1 MHGRGSPSIQVG
13 AGTFQNLKSSG
24 GERFVVCSVF
34 SCQMASGEVL
44 LLSSAPPMEERRG
57 RVKALLPTQLNT
69 AEELQH
75 HWSQL
80 TGAQMRWHTNSTFY
94 RTTSAMGA
102 TTTSGTHRTSDGF
115 FGTPFLR
122 RKKRDVHPLPCT
134 RARKLPSRT
143 RLLRRR
149 PPSKV
154 GEKALPC
161 LQAVAE
167 TKTNAVNHQ
176 HATIPS
182 GVALFCEHES
192 TSGLKNRSNLKFG
205 KNCWNWVG
213 PNLKNRRNYCS
224 LFQNFRK

>member
-1 MHGRGSPSIQVG
+1 MHGLGSPSIQVG

-69 AEELQH
+69 AVELQH

-80 TGAQMRWHTNSTFY
+80 TGAEMRWHTNSTFY

-122 RKKRDVHPLPCT
+122 RKKGMCT
-134 RARKLPSRT
+134 LCPVLARANFPAEPGCCGGVPHQRSAKNRCRACGPSR
-143 RLLRRR
+143 RR
-149 PPSKV
+149 KQ
-154 GEKALPC
+154 LP
-161 LQAVAE
+161 
-167 TKTNAVNHQ
+167 
-176 HATIPS
+176 
-182 GVALFCEHES
+182 
-192 TSGLKNRSNLKFG
+192 
-205 KNCWNWVG
+205 
-213 PNLKNRRNYCS
+213 
-224 LFQNFRK
+224 